1 MNFDNYVTKRPSV
14 WGMGGRVIGKLLLA
28 LLCCDVLLVSTFM
41 LFQYVWLLWIL
52 EVIVLAIMIAFLYS
66 PLHLRGAK
74 DRGYYERNQM
84 KPDKLYGLKAGL
96 IGCAPFVLTTVWLI
110 LMNQGILPDV
120 FIVYRILNP
129 FFWPLIS
136 IFAPSAYAIDLSWY
150 HFVCLFLLDMIIPLT
165 CHFGYTMGLK
175 GIFVGDRILYKNKS
189 KETDKPQK

>member
-150 HFVCLFLLDMIIPLT
+150 HFVYLFLLDMIIPLT

>member
-96 IGCAPFVLTTVWLI
+96 IGCAPFVLTTVWLVV
-110 LMNQGILPDV
+110 MNQGLLADV
-120 FIVYRILNP
+120 V
-129 FFWPLIS
+129 
-136 IFAPSAYAIDLSWY
+136 
-150 HFVCLFLLDMIIPLT
+150 
-165 CHFGYTMGLK
+165 MG
-175 GIFVGDRILYKNKS
+175 
-189 KETDKPQK
+189 

>member
-120 FIVYRILNP
+120 FIIYRILNP

-150 HFVCLFLLDMIIPLT
+150 HFVYLFLLDMIIPLT

>member
-14 WGMGGRVIGKLLLA
+14 WGMGGRVSGKLLLA

-150 HFVCLFLLDMIIPLT
+150 HFVYLFLLDMIIPLT

>member
-1 MNFDNYVTKRPSV
+1 MNFDNYVTKRPSA

-150 HFVCLFLLDMIIPLT
+150 HFVYLFLLDMIIPLT

>member
-150 HFVCLFLLDMIIPLT
+150 HFVYLFLLDMIIPLT

-189 KETDKPQK
+189 KETDKHQK

>member
-14 WGMGGRVIGKLLLA
+14 WGMSGRVIGKLLLA

>member
-66 PLHLRGAK
+66 PLHLRGTK

-96 IGCAPFVLTTVWLI
+96 IGCAPFVLTTAWLI

-150 HFVCLFLLDMIIPLT
+150 HFVYLFLLDMIIPLT

>member
-1 MNFDNYVTKRPSV
+1 
-14 WGMGGRVIGKLLLA
+14 
-28 LLCCDVLLVSTFM
+28 
-41 LFQYVWLLWIL
+41 
-52 EVIVLAIMIAFLYS
+52 
-66 PLHLRGAK
+66 
-74 DRGYYERNQM
+74 
-84 KPDKLYGLKAGL
+84 
-96 IGCAPFVLTTVWLI
+96 
-110 LMNQGILPDV
+110 MNQGILPDV

-150 HFVCLFLLDMIIPLT
+150 HFVYLFLLDMIIPLT